1 MDDFL
6 NKELDKNKKY
16 RDLIYKQ
23 LEIDKK
29 EFIKEIRT
37 NLGNKIVVGFKQPN
51 PKPKNSFWDKLKKIF
66 S

>member
-6 NKELDKNKKY
+6 NKELEKNKKY
-16 RDLIYKQ
+16 QDLIYKQ
-23 LEIDKK
+23 LENDKK

-37 NLGNKIVVGFKQPN
+37 NLGDKIVVGFKQP
-51 PKPKNSFWDKLKKIF
+51 KPKVNFWGKLKKIF